1 MGLVFG
7 WTFTQKTIS
16 KKKKHQPPKAPM
28 AFGQKNPRSFTEKIP
43 QKRTP
48 GPFFFPQK
56 NLQKKHY
63 RFSPRKTKKTT
74 SNLTQTATGHQSSMG
89 ICESSM
95 RNGKKNKTSS
105 PWVWMVMNPMLTGK
119 KITEKKQ
126 MARNYQSPKLAPHIC
141 PNQPDVSFF
150 LREIFEWV
158 PPTIPIWRGRGMVQ
172 FLRKRAYLF
181 IIALG
186 CSVFPGKRQWLKWK
200 V

>member
-16 KKKKHQPPKAPM
+16 KKKNTNLPK
-28 AFGQKNPRSFTEKIP
+28 PRWLLAKKIP
-43 QKRTP
+43 EAPLKKSPKKEHQD
-48 GPFFFPQK
+48 PFFSHKKTSKKNTTDFPQG
-56 NLQKKHY
+56 KK
-63 RFSPRKTKKTT
+63 KKT

>member
-16 KKKKHQPPKAPM
+16 KKKTPTSQNPDGFWPKKSQKLHWKNPPK
-28 AFGQKNPRSFTEKIP
+28 KNT
-43 QKRTP
+43 RTL
-48 GPFFFPQK
+48 FFP
-56 NLQKKHY
+56 
-63 RFSPRKTKKTT
+63 TKKPPKKTLQIFPKENKKNIE
-74 SNLTQTATGHQSSMG
+74 SNPNRHRSSIIDG
-89 ICESSM
+89 NLRIFDAEW
-95 RNGKKNKTSS
+95 KKNKTSS